1 MTTVQTKT
9 ISEVV
14 PVVGD
19 GLDLARA
26 LLHSGDYE
34 ACITECRSARKSA
47 PGPVKQMAASLLEA
61 TARFYQGHYGESL
74 KALDAASGLVDRVAP
89 IQKAKFFAQRAATLR
104 KRNDKKKSDKDA
116 ALIDYE
122 AARFWAEDANHE
134 LTLASIKNN
143 LAKMYSEA
151 GRFDEAIAES
161 DGAIETAERLD
172 DNVCLGIFC
181 DQRAQVLIDQ
191 RQYSEALNFS
201 EKAMRLLAGHPSES
215 EARETHGKALI
226 GLGSCYLETS
236 DPLESLRSRRAAVR
250 IIESSPDDK
259 AISLALERTGGRV
272 RQAAKL
278 LGMQHSA
285 LIKIVQQK
293 GLARTPKRQRG
304 KTLFPPIK

>member
-1 MTTVQTKT
+1 MTTVQAKSV
-9 ISEVV
+9 SEVV

-34 ACITECRSARKSA
+34 PCITECRNERKFA
-47 PGPVKQMAASLLEA
+47 HGPVKQMAASLIEA

-74 KALDAASGLVDRVAP
+74 KTLDGASGLVDRVAP
-89 IQKAKFFAQRAATLR
+89 LQKAKYFAQRAAALR
-104 KRNDKKKSDKDA
+104 KRNDKKKGDKDA

-122 AARFWAEDANHE
+122 AARYWAEDANHE
-134 LTLASIKNN
+134 LTLASIRNN
-143 LAKMYSEA
+143 LAKVYSEA
-151 GRFDEAIAES
+151 GRFDEAIEES
-161 DGAIETAERLD
+161 DGAIQTAERLND
-172 DNVCLGIFC
+172 DMCLGTFY
-181 DQRAQVLIDQ
+181 DQRAQVLIDM
-191 RQYSEALNFS
+191 RRYSEALEFS
-201 EKAMRLLAGHPSES
+201 EKAMCLLTGHPSET

-226 GLGSCYLETS
+226 GLGSCYLETN
-236 DPLESLRSRRAAVR
+236 DPLESLRSRRAAAK

-259 AISLALERTGGRV
+259 AISLALTRTGGRV

-285 LIKIVQQK
+285 LIKIVQQR

-304 KTLFPPIK
+304 KALSSPTK

>member
-1 MTTVQTKT
+1 MTTAQVKT
-9 ISEVV
+9 NSEVV

-34 ACITECRSARKSA
+34 PCIAECRTARLA
-47 PGPVKQMAASLLEA
+47 AHGPVKQMAATLIEA

-74 KALDAASGLVDRVAP
+74 KVLEGASGLVDRVAP
-89 IQKAKFFAQRAATLR
+89 LQKAKYFAQRAATLR
-104 KRNDKKKSDKDA
+104 KRNDKKKCDNDA

-122 AARFWAEDANHE
+122 AARYWAEDANHD
-134 LTLASIKNN
+134 LTLASIRNN

-172 DNVCLGIFC
+172 DNVCLGIFY
-181 DQRAQVLIDQ
+181 DQRAQVLIDKK
-191 RQYSEALNFS
+191 QYSEALNFS
-201 EKAMRLLAGHPSES
+201 DKAMRLLAGHPSET

-236 DPLESLRSRRAAVR
+236 DPLESLRSRRAAAK

-259 AISLALERTGGRV
+259 AICLALERTGGRV

-285 LIKIVQQK
+285 LIKIAQQK
-293 GLARTPKRQRG
+293 GLARAPKRLRA
-304 KTLFPPIK
+304 KALSHPIK